1 MARLGEILVELE
13 ACTEAEVRQGLEN
26 QVIFGGRLGT
36 NLLEI
41 GCITEE
47 DLARGLG
54 RRHGRPCLFGD
65 LAIHPSVRALLGP
78 EVVERLEAIP
88 YLAQDRKLAVLVC
101 NPDDLAALDE
111 LAFAT
116 GKRIHPIVVPEARMW
131 ALMRR
136 FYSIERQLRGL
147 DIPELGSLRARPA
160 PGPAPAPAV
169 PESAGPDL
177 MNEAEFASLYGRPK
191 GPEAPP
197 AAGRPAAGAPEARPS
212 PPAPASPPAPPRIP
226 AVPPAAAA
234 PAPAAAPPP
243 ASRVPAA
250 PPPAIGAPIGRPPAA
265 AASPPPPEEPVV
277 ELTDLLEP
285 VPDEA
290 RAAVLAALSQEAAG
304 HAPRPTFTPPQ
315 PMAAVR
321 VPEPS
326 SLGFQEAV
334 LFLEG
339 VADRQSIAQTVLRFA
354 RSRFK
359 RAVLLTVQRGAAAGW
374 EGLGDG
380 LDPQKVRRLQVDL
393 SGPGVLQTVVTSQ
406 AHFLGPLQKT
416 DQNLRFL
423 KGLGGGAPRNAFV
436 LPILAL
442 GRVVNVLYLDNGRGG
457 LVDASD
463 VGELLILAS
472 KIAQSYDTLVRRAV

>member
-1 MARLGEILVELE
+1 MPRLGEILVELQ
-13 ACTEAEVRQGLEN
+13 ACSEAEVRQGLEN

-41 GCITEE
+41 GAITEE
-47 DLARGLG
+47 ELARGLG
-54 RRHGRPCLFGD
+54 RRHGRPCLFGNLSID
-65 LAIHPSVRALLGP
+65 PAARPMLGP
-78 EVVERLEAIP
+78 ELVDRLEAVP
-88 YLAQDRKLAVLVC
+88 YIVQDRKLAVLVC
-101 NPDDLAALDE
+101 NPDDLAVLDE

-116 GKRIHPIVVPEARMW
+116 GKRVHPIVVPEARMW

-136 FYSIERQLRGL
+136 FYNVERHLRGVDL
-147 DIPELGSLRARPA
+147 PDPAGRRRP
-160 PGPAPAPAV
+160 P
-169 PESAGPDL
+169 SAGTPAKQDQVAHDL
-177 MNEAEFASLYGRPK
+177 MDEADFESLYGRLDAA
-191 GPEAPP
+191 APP
-197 AAGRPAAGAPEARPS
+197 AATPAA
-212 PPAPASPPAPPRIP
+212 PPG
-226 AVPPAAAA
+226 
-234 PAPAAAPPP
+234 AAPPP
-243 ASRVPAA
+243 A
-250 PPPAIGAPIGRPPAA
+250 
-265 AASPPPPEEPVV
+265 PPEEPVL

-285 VPDEA
+285 VPEA
-290 RAAVLAALSQEAAG
+290 ARDAILAALSQESAG

-315 PMAAVR
+315 PMPAVR
-321 VPEPS
+321 IPEPEPS
-326 SLGFQEAV
+326 PLAFGEAV
-334 LFLEG
+334 RFLDG
-339 VADRQSIAQTVLRFA
+339 VADRLAIAHTVLRYA

-374 EGLGDG
+374 EGLGEG
-380 LDPQKVRRLQVDL
+380 LDPRAVRRLQL
-393 SGPGVLQTVVTSQ
+393 ALGGPGVLQTVVASQ

-416 DQNLRFL
+416 EQNLRFL